1 MKNIQYQLSPKE
13 VRVRSINET
22 TDVAGHFIANVIVD
36 SLPSLPSQGIVFL
49 LHTEK

>member
-22 TDVAGHFIANVIVD
+22 TDVGGHFIANVIVD
-36 SLPSLPSQGIVFL
+36 SLQMNCQGIVFL